1 MNMFKPTLMVAAA
14 CLALAGCSM
23 FKNMGKTADP
33 TLDKT
38 GRVNM
43 SVADQKLVADPEL
56 AGVTVTIPAPVAL
69 KDWPQ
74 EAVTPNKI
82 TGNVEAGPDF
92 KVEWRVDIGQGSNLQ
107 KRLVAP
113 PVISDGKLFVIDANQ
128 KVTALDAASG
138 RHLWSKQLTALHKR
152 DKTAVGGGLAV
163 TGEKL
168 LVSSGFGYLAALS
181 TADGK
186 EIWQERTDSPLSSAP
201 AVIGTRAYITSTDNQ
216 IYAID
221 TDNGAIVWSDQA
233 IAETARILSAPSPA
247 VNEDLLVAPYSS
259 GELIA
264 YLPANGKRLWQDTL
278 TTIGRFTPLSAI
290 NDIAGHPS
298 IDNGVVY
305 AASHSGVLTAIDARS
320 GQRLWAML
328 FGSRL
333 GPILSGDFIFIV
345 GTEGQ
350 VACVQKADGKTVW
363 VRNLP
368 EFKKEKKK
376 KGRIVWTGPLIAS
389 NRLIVASS
397 EGNLLALSPQTGETF
412 GELKVGADILIQPV
426 AAGGLIYVLT
436 DKGQLVAI
444 K

>member
-1 MNMFKPTLMVAAA
+1 MRVFKPTLLIAAA

-23 FKNMGKTADP
+23 FKNVGKAKDP
-33 TLDKT
+33 ELDKT

-43 SVADQKLVADPEL
+43 SIADQKLVADPEL
-56 AGVTVTIPAPVAL
+56 AGVTVAIPPPVAL

-74 EAVTPNKI
+74 EGVTPGKV
-82 TGNVEAGPDF
+82 TGSVDAGREF
-92 KVEWRVDIGQGSNLQ
+92 KVEWRVGIGQGSSLK

-113 PVISDGKLFVIDANQ
+113 PVIDNGKLFVIDADQ
-128 KVTALDAASG
+128 KVSALDAATG
-138 RHLWSKQLTALHKR
+138 HRLWSKQLTALHKK

-163 TGEKL
+163 AGDKL
-168 LVSSGFGYLAALS
+168 LVSSGFGYIAALS
-181 TADGK
+181 VADGK
-186 EIWQERTDSPLSSAP
+186 EIWKQRTDSPLSSAP
-201 AVIGTRAYITSTDNQ
+201 AVMGPRAYITSTDNQ
-216 IYAID
+216 VYAVDID
-221 TDNGAIVWSDQA
+221 DGEIVWSDQA
-233 IAETARILSAPSPA
+233 IAESARILSSPSPA
-247 VNEDLLVAPYSS
+247 VSNELLIAPYSS

-264 YLPANGKRLWQDTL
+264 YLPANGRRLWQDTL

-298 IDNGVVY
+298 IDGGVVY
-305 AASHSGVLTAIDARS
+305 AASHSGVLTAIDARA
-320 GQRLWAML
+320 GQRLWAIL

-333 GPILSGDFIFIV
+333 GPIVAGDYLFIV

-350 VACVQKADGKTVW
+350 VACLQKVDGKIVW

-368 EFKKEKKK
+368 EFRKQKKK

-389 NRLIVASS
+389 SRLIVTSS
-397 EGNLLALSPQTGETF
+397 EGSVLALSPQTGETVA
-412 GELKVGADILIQPV
+412 ELKLGADILIQPI